1 LVPGARG
8 SNSAGLRILRNLW
21 FETRLVKH
29 IGVGPHDLEYVSY
42 GAPGGPTLVFLHEGL
57 GSVAQW
63 RDFPERLAR
72 ACGLP
77 AFVYSRTNYG
87 GSSATAPLPRPVRYM
102 HDEALLLPEVLHAAG
117 ISDPILVGHSDGAS
131 ISILYAADHSV
142 RGLVLE
148 APHVFGEEVSF
159 ASIARAK
166 EAYEKGGL
174 RERLAKYHEHVDAA
188 FQGWNGPWLD
198 PGFRAWN
205 LEDRLP
211 HITAPM
217 LVVQGLADEY
227 GTIAQVE
234 AIRRGA
240 AGRVDTVLLE
250 RCGHAPHRE
259 KPEETLA
266 AMQAFVRSVT

>member
-1 LVPGARG
+1 VK
-8 SNSAGLRILRNLW
+8 RIR
-21 FETRLVKH
+21 
-29 IGVGPHDLEYVSY
+29 VGPHELECASY
-42 GAPGGPTLVFLHEGL
+42 GSPGGPALVFLHEGL
-57 GSVAQW
+57 GSVAMW
-63 RDFPERLAR
+63 RDFPERLAQ

-87 GSSATAPLPRPVRYM
+87 RSSATAPLPRPVRYM
-102 HDEALLLPEVLHAAG
+102 HDEALLLPEVLRAAG
-117 ISDPILVGHSDGAS
+117 ISDPILIGHSDGAS
-131 ISILYAADHSV
+131 ISILYAADHPV

-174 RERLAKYHEHVDAA
+174 RERLAKYHENVDAA
-188 FQGWNGPWLD
+188 FYGWNGPWLD
-198 PGFRAWN
+198 PEFRKWN
-205 LEDRLP
+205 LTDRLP
-211 HITAPM
+211 RIVAPI

-227 GTIAQVE
+227 GTTAQVE

-240 AGRVDTVLLE
+240 GGKVDAVLLE
-250 RCGHAPHRE
+250 GCGHTPHKE

-266 AMQAFVRSVT
+266 AMQAFVRSVA